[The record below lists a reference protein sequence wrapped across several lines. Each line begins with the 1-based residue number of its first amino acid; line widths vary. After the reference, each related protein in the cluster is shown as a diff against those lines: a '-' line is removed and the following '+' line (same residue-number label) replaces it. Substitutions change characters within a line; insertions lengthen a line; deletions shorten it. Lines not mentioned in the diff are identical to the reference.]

1 VANPTFDFANW
12 ALQAAP
18 YLAPPLAPVALA
30 AQAMGA
36 GAKPPVVKPS
46 APEAVQIGSERD
58 FGPNIGTKVY
68 TGPRYGYQTIDT
80 ARTMKPQEAAPDATE
95 QAEFRRLQ
103 QVLES
108 RFGGAKKPAE
118 KPPSTVETRG
128 PSTPTSAGLP
138 SQPPASQSTDPQT
151 DYYNKLLERLLDP
164 ELRAKLAAQDTEQA
178 IKRALLTS
186 ALSMRQTRENS
197 RRQIELQN
205 IDAWKELERAR
216 IEANARQQI
225 ALGSTIAA
233 SMLPSQGVMG
243 ALGGVYQ
250 AALSPFNTFSL
261 K

>member
-1 VANPTFDFANW
+1 MADPTFDFANW

-18 YLAPPLAPVALA
+18 YLAPPLAPVAFA

-36 GAKPPVVKPS
+36 GSKPAAPKPS
-46 APEAVQIGSERD
+46 TMQDIPIGSEQD

-68 TGPRYGYQTIDT
+68 TGPKYGYQTIDT
-80 ARTMKPQEAAPDATE
+80 ARTIEPSQVGGDAAA
-95 QAEFRRLQ
+95 QAEFRRVQ

-108 RFGGAKKPAE
+108 RFGTPKKPVV
-118 KPPSTVETRG
+118 KPDATQDSRGGGKTTSTGVGTQEPSK
-128 PSTPTSAGLP
+128 
-138 SQPPASQSTDPQT
+138 QQTDPQIA
-151 DYYNKLLERLLDP
+151 
-164 ELRAKLAAQDTEQA
+164 ELINILKENISRRGQYAEEDTQQA
-178 IKRALLTS
+178 IKRMLVTN

-233 SMLPSQGVMG
+233 SMLPSQGLMS
-243 ALGGVYQ
+243 ALGNVYQ
-250 AALSPFNTFSL
+250 AALTPFNTFNL